1 MGTEHILCWI
11 NEEQKVSF
19 YHNPRLLLK
28 LGQMPISCRKLPTG
42 THSCQFWLS
51 AMCSAVLC
59 YPLGPGGRGMS
70 SSSDPS
76 FNLTSHHR
84 KKFPKIYVCSMFKP
98 TITGFYADISFY
110 SWSISRAFLRSTVP
124 IFFAWFDVNYSVLIE
139 KQSLEGFLWFI
150 WIFLNTNAT
159 AAFDLKK
166 KYIGS

>member
-1 MGTEHILCWI
+1 
-11 NEEQKVSF
+11 
-19 YHNPRLLLK
+19 
-28 LGQMPISCRKLPTG
+28 MPISCRKLPTG

-166 KYIGS
+166 KIYWLLAQCSKMCFVLFFGLIWFWY